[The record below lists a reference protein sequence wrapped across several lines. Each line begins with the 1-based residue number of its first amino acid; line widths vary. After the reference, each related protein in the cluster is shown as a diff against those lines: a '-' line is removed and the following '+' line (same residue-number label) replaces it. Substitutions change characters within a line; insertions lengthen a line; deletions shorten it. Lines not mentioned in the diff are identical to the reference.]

1 MLDLF
6 IRIKAALGA
15 KQICIILA
23 YGPQEGSS
31 MQDID
36 DFFTQ
41 ISIQVNRAILS
52 GNSVMLVGDF
62 NAKLGKGL
70 IKGDVHGISANGKK
84 FQSVLQYFD
93 MVAVNS
99 LCLCNDVFTRVNNN
113 NPDEKS
119 VLDYVCMS
127 KDISDLLLSM
137 YVDEKKMYT
146 LWRKLKRGKKY
157 TDHNA
162 ILLTMK
168 LDTVLHKVG
177 NQNRKTIWNFRDPQ
191 GWDKFYQ
198 LTQNDDQLLN
208 VWRENDSLESRYQKW
223 HKRLNFLFANVLR
236 KKEL

>member
-1 MLDLF
+1 MIESGENVEF
-6 IRIKAALGA
+6 ITIKTALGA
-15 KQICIILA
+15 KQIRIILA

-31 MQDID
+31 MQDTD
-36 DFFTQ
+36 DFLTQ
-41 ISIQVNRAILS
+41 ISTQVNRAILS
-52 GNSVMLVGDF
+52 GNSVKLVGDF
-62 NAKLGKGL
+62 NATLGKRL
-70 IKGDVHGISANGKK
+70 IKGDVHDISANGKK
-84 FQSVLQYFD
+84 IQSVLQFFY

-99 LCLCNDVFTRVNNN
+99 LSLCNGVFTRVNNN

-119 VLDYVCMS
+119 VLDYVCIT
-127 KDISDLLLSM
+127 KDISDPLLSM

-146 LWRKLKRGKKY
+146 PWRKLKWGKKY

-177 NQNRKTIWNFRDPQ
+177 NQNRKTIWNFKDPQ

-208 VWRENDSLESRYQKW
+208 VWRGNDSLESRY
-223 HKRLNFLFANVLR
+223 R
-236 KKEL
+236 K